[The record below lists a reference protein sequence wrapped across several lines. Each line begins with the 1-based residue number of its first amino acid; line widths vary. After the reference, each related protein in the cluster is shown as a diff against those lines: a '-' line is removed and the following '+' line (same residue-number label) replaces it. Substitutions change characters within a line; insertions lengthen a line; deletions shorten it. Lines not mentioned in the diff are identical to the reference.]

1 MQLMD
6 ARKNNLTVKA
16 S

>member
-1 MQLMD
+1 M
-6 ARKNNLTVKA
+6 KLTVKA